1 MKKILFTLGSFAL
14 LTSCSL
20 SVESKPS
27 PIQPAPTKQIT
38 IDTKPTL
45 PTEAQEIKLY
55 QGSKP
60 KEWGEK
66 VTGVIQK
73 LPTEEK
79 VIALTFDA
87 CGGEHG
93 NGYDEAI
100 IQYLTEQQIPATLFI
115 NSRWI
120 DANPTAF
127 QELASNPLF
136 EIENHGTEHR
146 PLSVNGRSIYGI
158 NGTKNIADAYA
169 EVYGNHQKI
178 KKLTGKVPKF
188 FRSGTAYYD
197 EVAVKIAE
205 DLGEIPVNFDIIGD
219 AGATYNAFQV
229 DQSMQRA
236 KAGSIVILHMNQPNS
251 GTAEG
256 IQKAIP
262 RLKKKGYR
270 FVKLE
275 KYLSNTNKR

>member
-1 MKKILFTLGSFAL
+1 MKRILFTLGTFAL
-14 LTSCSL
+14 LTGCSL
-20 SVESKPS
+20 SVEPKLSS
-27 PIQPAPTKQIT
+27 IQPASTKQIT
-38 IDTKPTL
+38 INTTSTL

-55 QGSKP
+55 QDSKP

-93 NGYDEAI
+93 SGYDEAI
-100 IQYLTEQQIPATLFI
+100 IQYLTKQQIPATLFI

-120 DANPTAF
+120 DANPTIF
-127 QELASNPLF
+127 QKLANNPLF

-158 NGTKNIADAYA
+158 SGTKNIADAYA

-178 KKLTGKVPKF
+178 KQLTGKAPKF

-197 EVAVKIAE
+197 DVAVKIAE

-229 DQSMQRA
+229 DQSMQKA
-236 KAGSIVILHMNQPNS
+236 KAGSIIILHMNQPNS

-262 RLKKKGYR
+262 RLIEKGYR

-275 KYLSNTNKR
+275 TYLDNP